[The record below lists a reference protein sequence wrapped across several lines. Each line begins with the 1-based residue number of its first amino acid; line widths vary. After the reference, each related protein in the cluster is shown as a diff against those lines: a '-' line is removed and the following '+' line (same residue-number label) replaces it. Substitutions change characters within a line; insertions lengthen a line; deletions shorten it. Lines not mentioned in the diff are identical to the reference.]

1 MAANDHLTFHGKKM
15 SQAASGP
22 DMDPYTQLTD
32 EVFQQIL
39 HSPST
44 DKGMQTVQHNIY
56 FLILNLLA
64 HSIDM
69 HIITN
74 VFFLFT
80 L

>member
-1 MAANDHLTFHGKKM
+1 MKANDHLKM

-44 DKGMQTVQHNIY
+44 DEGMQQVHCNI
-56 FLILNLLA
+56 FLNSQFACTLN
-64 HSIDM
+64 
-69 HIITN
+69 
-74 VFFLFT
+74 
-80 L
+80 

>member
-1 MAANDHLTFHGKKM
+1 MKANDHLDFHGKKM

-44 DKGMQTVQHNIY
+44 DEGMQPVQCNI

-64 HSIDM
+64 HLIDM
-69 HIITN
+69 HVITN